1 MDELCELHSVSSLLL
16 YSNFRCFG
24 IGLPPMVPAPDE
36 LESAPV
42 ADEDCC
48 WLDDFDEDDEPVPET
63 KSCTGLQ
70 ITTTQMANA
79 PSNKNKFVNLN
90 TYKNSA
96 EFHKGTLVI

>member
-1 MDELCELHSVSSLLL
+1 MDELCELHTVSSLLL
-16 YSNFRCFG
+16 YSNFRFFG
-24 IGLPPMVPAPDE
+24 IGLPPKVPAPDE
-36 LESAPV
+36 LEVATV
-42 ADEDCC
+42 ADEDC
-48 WLDDFDEDDEPVPET
+48 WLAVGDEDDEPVPDT

>member
-1 MDELCELHSVSSLLL
+1 MDELCELHTVSSLLL
-16 YSNFRCFG
+16 YSNFRF
-24 IGLPPMVPAPDE
+24 GLPPMVPAPDE
-36 LESAPV
+36 LEVAPV

>member
-1 MDELCELHSVSSLLL
+1 MKRQELLL
-16 YSNFRCFG
+16 YSNFRCFA
-24 IGLPPMVPAPDE
+24 GLPPKFPAPDE
-36 LESAPV
+36 LEVAPV

-48 WLDDFDEDDEPVPET
+48 WLADFDEDDEPVPET